1 MKKINISISEDL
13 LECIDSHCEKN
24 NVSRSAFISQAST
37 EKLQTIKFYALNDEL
52 CEAIRR
58 IGNSNDEDAI
68 RKIDILTKAISIIKP
83 EK

>member
-1 MKKINISISEDL
+1 MKKINISISDEL
-13 LECIDSHCEKN
+13 LECIDSHCKKN

-37 EKLQTIKFYALNDEL
+37 EKLQSIKFYSLSDEL

-58 IGNSNDEDAI
+58 VGTSNDKEAI
-68 RKIDILTKAISIIKP
+68 RQIEILTNAISIIKP